1 MADAASQ
8 SQPSRH
14 ARQRGARVVETAG
27 TSPKQVRQATTRRG
41 ASEAMGHDIARRIEA
56 MILGGMLHP
65 GERLNEV
72 NLARDLGVSRGP
84 VREAA
89 RALEKTGLVTVIMNR
104 GAFVRSLTLAEAM
117 DIYEINASL
126 FGLAARNAAR
136 GLTDAQ
142 ATKLRTMV
150 DAMEAAAA
158 RDARDAFFQ
167 INSDF
172 HAFIMACGRNTE
184 AGALYAQMTRKLR
197 LLRRRSFEQ
206 PGHMRDANREHRA
219 LMDAILACRPLLA
232 RNRAEAH
239 ARLGRVRFLDA
250 IGHSEPPR
258 TTHKEDTP

>member
-1 MADAASQ
+1 MSDAGATAAGE
-8 SQPSRH
+8 
-14 ARQRGARVVETAG
+14 ARQ
-27 TSPKQVRQATTRRG
+27 PTTRRR
-41 ASEAMGHDIARRIEA
+41 APEALGHDIARRIEA
-56 MILGGMLHP
+56 MILDGTLRP

-72 NLARDLGVSRGP
+72 SLARELGVSRGP

-104 GAFVRSLTLAEAM
+104 GAFVRSLTLSEAM
-117 DIYEINASL
+117 DIYEINATL
-126 FGLAARNAAR
+126 LGMAASNAAR
-136 GLTDAQ
+136 GLTSAQ
-142 ATKLRTMV
+142 AAKLRAMV

-184 AGALYAQMTRKLR
+184 AGALYAQLTRKLR

-219 LMDAILACRPLLA
+219 LMDAILANRPLAA

-239 ARLGRVRFLDA
+239 ARFGRARFLDA
-250 IGHSEPPR
+250 IGRSEPPR
-258 TTHKEDTP
+258 TTPKEDTP